1 MRILRI
7 GLPLQ
12 GRTFCYVSHIK
23 VVRFIPWDNLPAR
36 LCRFHFIRATRRK
49 RQHARGN
56 KLMLIEMGI
65 AASVIAADQAS
76 KAFVLSRSWA
86 ADSNAGFLSI
96 RKVLTRRG
104 APMFALATRTLVV
117 LWIASTAIA
126 AVLLQAG
133 MIAENALGAAGIGAA
148 LGGAAG
154 NLADRLRH
162 GAVVD
167 FIVIGRWP
175 PFNLADAAIVMGA
188 GLLVLSFAGT

>member
-1 MRILRI
+1 MRILCI

-12 GRTFCYVSHIK
+12 GRTFSYTSHIK
-23 VVRFIPWDNLPAR
+23 VVRFILWDNLPAR
-36 LCRFHFIRATRRK
+36 LCRFHLIRATRRK
-49 RQHARGN
+49 KQRARGN
-56 KLMLIEMGI
+56 KPMLIEMAI

-96 RKVLTRRG
+96 RKVMTRRG

-133 MIAENALGAAGIGAA
+133 MIAENALGAA

-175 PFNLADAAIVMGA
+175 LFNLADVAIVMGV
-188 GLLVLSFAGT
+188 GLLVLSFART

>member
-1 MRILRI
+1 M
-7 GLPLQ
+7 
-12 GRTFCYVSHIK
+12 FSYKSHIK
-23 VVRFIPWDNLPAR
+23 VVRFILWDNLPAR
-36 LCRFHFIRATRRK
+36 LCRFHFIHVRRSK
-49 RQHARGN
+49 KQRARGN
-56 KLMLIEMGI
+56 KLMLIEMAI

-96 RKVLTRRG
+96 RKQLTRRG

-117 LWIASTAIA
+117 IWIASTAIA
-126 AVLLQAG
+126 AVVLQAG
-133 MIAENALGAAGIGAA
+133 MMAENTLGAAGIGAA

-162 GAVVD
+162 GAIVD

-188 GLLVLSFAGT
+188 GLLVLSYAKA